1 MKKKPLKTL
10 KSRRKA
16 LGVTQRILADRL
28 GVTPQF
34 YSELERGLNVL
45 SYRNALIIANM
56 LDTTTDELFKDEFNQ
71 LDKENIAREWEKFHQ
86 KGY

>member
-1 MKKKPLKTL
+1 MKKRPLKTL
-10 KSRRKA
+10 KARRKA
-16 LGVTQRILADRL
+16 LGITQRILADRL

-56 LDTTTDELFKDEFNQ
+56 LDTTTDELFKDEFDK
-71 LDKENIAREWEKFHQ
+71 LDKENIEREWEKFHQ